1 MTLFVEL
8 ADASIAPLTIQN
20 RILCLTL
27 RLVDR
32 DRDEHAMLADVF
44 LELLKLIRIEEQ
56 TGVVG
61 IRLDFFWGE
70 LHQCPGRDHLRK
82 ISVRCR
88 SKGRHDTLH
97 SNVRDQ
103 YLFGGRSV
111 GSKTCDISPDGDR
124 LEIEPFSQHI
134 RLVRLGVADHEGDA
148 VSRKALHP
156 GAQSLDVVDAESR
169 GIVFVEDAPRS
180 DGEWRIDVYEI
191 AARCVFQH
199 FFEVARHESRSPQ
212 FAGTV
217 AEMV

>member
-1 MTLFVEL
+1 MALFVEL

-70 LHQCPGRDHLRK
+70 LRQCPGRDHLRTM
-82 ISVRCR
+82 SVRCR
-88 SKGRHDTLH
+88 SKGRDDTLH

-103 YLFGGRSV
+103 YLFGR
-111 GSKTCDISPDGDR
+111 
-124 LEIEPFSQHI
+124 
-134 RLVRLGVADHEGDA
+134 
-148 VSRKALHP
+148 HP
-156 GAQSLDVVDAESR
+156 
-169 GIVFVEDAPRS
+169 
-180 DGEWRIDVYEI
+180 
-191 AARCVFQH
+191 
-199 FFEVARHESRSPQ
+199 VARQTSATSPS
-212 FAGTV
+212 TPPPHHTPLSHP
-217 AEMV
+217 